1 MRNNSDGN
9 PYLSLVMCSRND
21 NHGGNMLRR
30 MQVSISGRLEQL
42 EKHRIESELI
52 LVEWNPPAGKPLLK
66 DVIQWPSGLKY
77 CTIRIIEV
85 PSRIHRRYKYHKK
98 LPLAA
103 GIAINTGIRRARGK
117 FVLMSLID
125 HLYTEELMSFIATKS
140 LKPDEVYRAD
150 RCDVNRNVLQY
161 DTSGEQLN
169 FCRQNILRIH
179 SKFSCDGLG
188 LPDLHVSAGDFH
200 LMSRGIFNLL
210 HGYRE
215 DDIKG
220 TYCDS
225 LLSYASYMAGVKE
238 VVLNEPMRVYHI
250 DHNNTFIGSFETSN
264 VSFIDWVSLPF
275 IPRSVS
281 FRLISLYSKYVGKIT
296 TNKYNGVP
304 VLHWEEFI
312 RISQD
317 IVAGNRSYILN
328 DDTWGLAGEDLKE
341 TLVSLA
347 EWDN

>member
-1 MRNNSDGN
+1 M
-9 PYLSLVMCSRND
+9 
-21 NHGGNMLRR
+21 
-30 MQVSISGRLEQL
+30 
-42 EKHRIESELI
+42 
-52 LVEWNPPAGKPLLK
+52 
-66 DVIQWPSGLKY
+66 
-77 CTIRIIEV
+77 
-85 PSRIHRRYKYHKK
+85 
-98 LPLAA
+98 
-103 GIAINTGIRRARGK
+103 
-117 FVLMSLID
+117 
-125 HLYTEELMSFIATKS
+125 
-140 LKPDEVYRAD
+140 
-150 RCDVNRNVLQY
+150 
-161 DTSGEQLN
+161 
-169 FCRQNILRIH
+169 
-179 SKFSCDGLG
+179 
-188 LPDLHVSAGDFH
+188 
-200 LMSRGIFNLL
+200 

-220 TYCDS
+220 AYGDS